1 MFFLDEPSKSLSV
14 LGLQVTQTTLELQT
28 STAVGTDPL
37 DTPHSPMVY
46 MDDKTHDI
54 YSLGLVE
61 SPEANGR
68 VYNVAD
74 VEDLGVGSEGTQ
86 HY

>member
-1 MFFLDEPSKSLSV
+1 V
-14 LGLQVTQTTLELQT
+14 LGLQVTQTTLELQSVT
-28 STAVGTDPL
+28 PAGTDPL

-46 MDDKTHDI
+46 MDDRTHDI
-54 YSLGLVE
+54 YALGLVE

-74 VEDLGVGSEGTQ
+74 MEDLGVGSEETQ
-86 HY
+86 KY